1 MYRQFMSLLR
11 PVVELNV
18 PAIQMSPEHFRQW
31 IDAYMDSGGNLATQ
45 SNPQMQRY
53 LLNWPWKN
61 PWLHAAV
68 NAENTSMVENILEFN
83 HQLSTDLIDYQR
95 KRDYNTAIT
104 LAYWN
109 KKEKIKAVK
118 DSHINDVIIQAIMRF
133 NPKLNIPNTWK
144 ETAEQLHGEI
154 EVMTATSQPY
164 FVSFSDS
171 YDDKPV
177 SNPFIVE

>member
-1 MYRQFMSLLR
+1 M
-11 PVVELNV
+11 
-18 PAIQMSPEHFRQW
+18 
-31 IDAYMDSGGNLATQ
+31 
-45 SNPQMQRY
+45 
-53 LLNWPWKN
+53 
-61 PWLHAAV
+61 
-68 NAENTSMVENILEFN
+68 
-83 HQLSTDLIDYQR
+83 
-95 KRDYNTAIT
+95 
-104 LAYWN
+104 
-109 KKEKIKAVK
+109 K
-118 DSHINDVIIQAIMRF
+118 DSHIIDVIIQAIMRF